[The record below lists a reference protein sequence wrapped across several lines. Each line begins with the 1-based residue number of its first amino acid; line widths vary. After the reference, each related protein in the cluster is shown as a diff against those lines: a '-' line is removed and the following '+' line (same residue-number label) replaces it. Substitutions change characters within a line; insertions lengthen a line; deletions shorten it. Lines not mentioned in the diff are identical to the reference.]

1 MSENR
6 TTNMF
11 LIMSLALLFASVG
24 CMGADATENVD
35 GEGAALKG
43 GIPAHRGDGG
53 KGQSKDRDA
62 DIDEGSDESG
72 DADVDMDEDADEGI
86 DESIDRDAASEEGDQ
101 DDDADEGVD
110 EGGPSDGGTQGQGTM
125 KPPKKPR

>member
-6 TTNMF
+6 ITNMF
-11 LIMSLALLFASVG
+11 LIMIFALVFATVG

-43 GIPAHRGDGG
+43 GIPAHLGDGG
-53 KGQSKDRDA
+53 KGRSKDRDA
-62 DIDEGSDESG
+62 RVDESG
-72 DADVDMDEDADEGI
+72 DADVDIDEGI
-86 DESIDRDAASEEGDQ
+86 DESVDRDAASEEGDE
-101 DDDADEGVD
+101 DEDADEGAD
-110 EGGPSDGGTQGQGTM
+110 EGGPGDGGVRGM